1 MGALTTLSGV
11 GICGTRL
18 VEMVGN
24 VAAHSGLGLGGAPA
38 DLLGASGQL
47 GACHGS
53 HGTGGGEAGMTGSH
67 GLGPGNDDTVLEDSL
82 ELVGSRGERR
92 GGPPSGL
99 LGAAEH
105 PVATDAGTLVGHGD
119 GGAATHRTG
128 VAGRHGYGLG
138 GRDPLLDGGG
148 DLVVERSFAEVDHR
162 QAAEVVQ
169 GLVAPEGDG
178 GGGGV
183 RGHGSPGIHGA
194 GHVDGEGGSCGRI
207 AAAVPLEGSSLLLIL
222 IGHLGTDDDHGGR
235 GGPVGLNTPLFGRP
249 EALLAQGAEA
259 GGDGLTGGL
268 GLRHHLGRSAGLG
281 LLGRRRR
288 LGTGREG
295 IEPGV
300 VVLRDG
306 PLDDEE
312 AVGVDRVGLGTL
324 LAQHL
329 EGPAPA
335 TDVLGVVLRILP
347 ASSHS
352 SPLLVILLVLLLVVA
367 SNHHHTLPLP
377 LQFLPPLLLLLV
389 MVPLI
394 FLPGQLLRLG
404 PDRPGL
410 GPERQGTH
418 PIVVAPPTRLGRDMG
433 GGEGGGMAGRREG
446 GGGIGEGGG
455 QVERRAGGVAGVGP
469 AHLVAVRRVDV
480 GVRAGHH
487 LPAVGRLGRRSV
499 RTTGSMGA
507 GSTTGSVGGGSGG
520 GGGRRR
526 GGGGERTD
534 DGQRRRDVPGALGA
548 LPAVVMAEG
557 IHVHVGVHVVEV
569 VGVVGG
575 GWLGPTST
583 APAGLGGL
591 ARLRL
596 LGLGPAADID
606 IGAAVR
612 IRRWAPG
619 RRQRGP
625 QPPDLI
631 DRVVPVVLLLPA
643 GGAPTAAA
651 AAAGTGGTGGGA
663 DHAGWAEGN
672 VWKLSDQR

>member
-1 MGALTTLSGV
+1 MGTLTTLSGV

-53 HGTGGGEAGMTGSH
+53 HGTGGGEAGMTGRH
-67 GLGPGNDDTVLEDSL
+67 GLGPGNDDAVLEDSL

-92 GGPPSGL
+92 SGLPSGLLGAAEHPITTDAGTLADHRRRWSSIGGGPPSGL

-105 PVATDAGTLVGHGD
+105 PVATDAGSLVGHGD
-119 GGAATHRTG
+119 GGAATNRTG
-128 VAGRHGYGLG
+128 VAGRHGHGLG
-138 GRDPLLDGGG
+138 GRDALLDGGG
-148 DLVVERSFAEVDHR
+148 DLVVQRSFAEVDHR

-169 GLVAPEGDG
+169 RLVAPGDDG
-178 GGGGV
+178 GGGSQGGA
-183 RGHGSPGIHGA
+183 RGHGSPVVHDA

-222 IGHLGTDDDHGGR
+222 VGHLGTDDYHGRR
-235 GGPVGLNTPLFGRP
+235 GGPVGLNTTLFGRP

-259 GGDGLTGGL
+259 GGDGLAGRL

-288 LGTGREG
+288 RRLGTFGRAG
-295 IEPGV
+295 ADPVDPGV

-312 AVGVDRVGLGTL
+312 AVGIDGVGVGTL

-335 TDVLGVVLRILP
+335 CVVLGLGVVLRILP

-352 SPLLVILLVLLLVVA
+352 SPLLVLLLVLLLVVA
-367 SNHHHTLPLP
+367 SNHHQTLPPPLP
-377 LQFLPPLLLLLV
+377 FLPPLLLLLV

-410 GPERQGTH
+410 GPERQRTH
-418 PIVVAPPTRLGRDMG
+418 PIVVAPPARLGRDMG
-433 GGEGGGMAGRREG
+433 VQSGEGGGMIGRREG
-446 GGGIGEGGG
+446 RGGIGEGGG
-455 QVERRAGGVAGVGP
+455 QVERGAGGVAGVGP
-469 AHLVAVRRVDV
+469 AHLVAMRRIYV
-480 GVRAGHH
+480 GFRTGHH
-487 LPAVGRLGRRSV
+487 LPAVGRPGRRPV

-507 GSTTGSVGGGSGG
+507 GSTTGSIGGGG

-526 GGGGERTD
+526 GGGERPD

-548 LPAVVMAEG
+548 LPAVVMAER
-557 IHVHVGVHVVEV
+557 VHVGVPVAEV

-575 GWLGPTST
+575 GWPGPTRT

-591 ARLRL
+591 ARL
-596 LGLGPAADID
+596 LGLGPAAADID

-612 IRRWAPG
+612 R
-619 RRQRGP
+619 
-625 QPPDLI
+625 
-631 DRVVPVVLLLPA
+631 
-643 GGAPTAAA
+643 
-651 AAAGTGGTGGGA
+651 
-663 DHAGWAEGN
+663 
-672 VWKLSDQR
+672 